1 MNLNNL
7 MKLYDNDLFNDIIL
21 PDGIDHDTVVNTI
34 LSESALNTPMYPE
47 HDLFKMMIQ
56 IFFKKYYNN
65 FDRYNRAMNEDY
77 TPNENYRKTDEKK
90 INDTVNK
97 HELLD
102 GHQVNTFDDHE
113 IKEDFKMAFDA
124 NDWKR
129 TDRFDDKVYNND
141 DYKQWNNTNTK
152 TNRDGTVNTI
162 SHGLTGVYS
171 NQKLVEE
178 ELKLRSKYNVYKYIS
193 DLFYDEFMIK
203 CM

>member
-7 MKLYDNDLFNDIIL
+7 MKLYDNDLFNDIML
-21 PDGIDHDTVVNTI
+21 PESIDHDTVVNTI

-56 IFFKKYYNN
+56 NFFKKYYNN

-129 TDRFDDKVYNND
+129 TDRFDDRVYNND
-141 DYKQWNNTNTK
+141 DYKQWNNTDTK
-152 TNRDGTVNTI
+152 TNRDGTVNSV

>member
-1 MNLNNL
+1 
-7 MKLYDNDLFNDIIL
+7 MKLYDNDLFNDIVL
-21 PDGIDHDTVVNTI
+21 PKGIDHDTVVNTI

-47 HDLFKMMIQ
+47 HDMFKMMIQ
-56 IFFKKYYNN
+56 NFFKKYYNN
-65 FDRYNRAMNEDY
+65 FDRYNRAMNEEY
-77 TPNENYRKTDEKK
+77 TPNENYRKTDERTIKD
-90 INDTVNK
+90 NVNK

-102 GHQVNTFDDHE
+102 GHQINIFDDHE

-141 DYKQWNNTNTK
+141 DYKQWNNTDTK
-152 TNRDGTVNTI
+152 TNRDGTVNAV

>member
-21 PDGIDHDTVVNTI
+21 PEGIDHDTVVNTI

-56 IFFKKYYNN
+56 NFFRKYYNN
-65 FDRYNRAMNEDY
+65 FDRYNRAMNEEY

-141 DYKQWNNTNTK
+141 DYKQWNNTDTK
-152 TNRDGTVNTI
+152 TDRDGTVNTV

-178 ELKLRSKYNVYKYIS
+178 EIKLRSKYNVYKYIS

>member
-1 MNLNNL
+1 
-7 MKLYDNDLFNDIIL
+7 MKLYDNDLFNDIVL
-21 PDGIDHDTVVNTI
+21 PKGIDHDTVVNTI

-47 HDLFKMMIQ
+47 HDLLKMMIQ
-56 IFFKKYYNN
+56 NFFRKYYNN

-102 GHQVNTFDDHE
+102 GHQVNRLDDHE

-141 DYKQWNNTNTK
+141 DYKQWNNTDTK
-152 TNRDGTVNTI
+152 TNRDGTVNTV

-178 ELKLRSKYNVYKYIS
+178 EVKLRSKYNVYKYIS

>member
-7 MKLYDNDLFNDIIL
+7 MKLYDNDLFNDIVL
-21 PDGIDHDTVVNTI
+21 PEGIDHDTVVNTI

-56 IFFKKYYNN
+56 NFFRKYYNN

-77 TPNENYRKTDEKK
+77 TPNENYRKTDERTIKD
-90 INDTVNK
+90 NVNK

-129 TDRFDDKVYNND
+129 TDRFDDRVYNND
-141 DYKQWNNTNTK
+141 DYKQWNNTDTK
-152 TNRDGTVNTI
+152 TNRDGTVNTV

-178 ELKLRSKYNVYKYIS
+178 EVKLRSKYNVYKYIS

>member
-7 MKLYDNDLFNDIIL
+7 MKLYDNDLFNDIML
-21 PDGIDHDTVVNTI
+21 PEGIDHDTVVNTI

-56 IFFKKYYNN
+56 NFFKKYYNN

-90 INDTVNK
+90 INDSVNK

-141 DYKQWNNTNTK
+141 DYKQLNNTDTK
-152 TNRDGTVNTI
+152 TNRDGTVNTV

-178 ELKLRSKYNVYKYIS
+178 EVKLRSKYNVYKYIS

>member
-7 MKLYDNDLFNDIIL
+7 MKLYDNDLFDGIML
-21 PDGIDHDTVVNTI
+21 PEGIDHDTVVNTI

-56 IFFKKYYNN
+56 NFFKKYYNN

-77 TPNENYRKTDEKK
+77 TPNENYRKTDERTIKD
-90 INDTVNK
+90 NVNK

-141 DYKQWNNTNTK
+141 DYKQWNNTDTK

-203 CM
+203 CI

>member
-1 MNLNNL
+1 
-7 MKLYDNDLFNDIIL
+7 MKLYDNDLFNDIVL
-21 PDGIDHDTVVNTI
+21 PEGIDHDTVVNTI

-56 IFFKKYYNN
+56 NFFKKYYNN

-141 DYKQWNNTNTK
+141 DYKQWNNTDTK
-152 TNRDGTVNTI
+152 TNRDGTVNTV

>member
-7 MKLYDNDLFNDIIL
+7 MKLYDNDLFNDIML
-21 PDGIDHDTVVNTI
+21 PEGIDHDTVVNTI

-56 IFFKKYYNN
+56 NFFKKYYNN

-90 INDTVNK
+90 INDTLNK

-129 TDRFDDKVYNND
+129 TDRFDDRVYNND
-141 DYKQWNNTNTK
+141 DYKQFNNTDTK
-152 TNRDGTVNTI
+152 TNRDGTVNTV